1 MLKVDMTDLDCFS
14 SYVTDY
20 DAVKITGRGI
30 AHIRRL
36 AQLDKL
42 PSIQIAF
49 GVTTV
54 LLLQREAVEAYAE
67 TVKLGRPSCQPLK
80 QAPPPWWR

>member
-1 MLKVDMTDLDCFS
+1 MLKVDMHDLECFS

-42 PSIQIAF
+42 PAILIAF
-49 GVTTV
+49 GGVNV
-54 LLLQREAVEAYAE
+54 LLLDRRAVEAYSE
-67 TVKLGRPSCQPLK
+67 TVRLGRPSLKPLK
-80 QAPPPWWR
+80 KSPSPW